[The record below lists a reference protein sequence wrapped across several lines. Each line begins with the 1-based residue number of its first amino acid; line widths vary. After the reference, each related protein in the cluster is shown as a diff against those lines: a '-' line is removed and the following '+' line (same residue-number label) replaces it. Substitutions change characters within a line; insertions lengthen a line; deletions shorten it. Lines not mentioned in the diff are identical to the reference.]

1 MIHAGK
7 EAEKNSKNGES
18 MNFKQEAMEKA
29 ETTLAP
35 YARWEQLLTPA
46 PQSIALLGQLMVIAT
61 ENDFSL
67 EEKIPRNGF
76 QYLQYPNS
84 FRATLVQMTNIG
96 WEAFNEAHVNMDG
109 IRLHTTNIDAH
120 IQSIVKVLM
129 KGTIDDVNTLIP
141 IPLKNIKR
149 IADECV
155 ELSVGVEKRFILFMQ
170 ATGELLEASTS
181 AQGTYENHLKETKI
195 AIEVAK
201 TEEKQANDE
210 KKEIDKRYQ
219 EINNDIQ
226 RAQDDF
232 REALKSMPST
242 GKLFGL
248 AVTDAFVG
256 IVKMFTGSSSQTT
269 FEADQFQSV
278 QETAEDRAK
287 KGVYKFAG
295 ELNHH
300 IQTIVDV
307 STSGKGKGEKEPSW
321 KDVDL
326 VRVAKE
332 SIRVILNNMKRDS
345 TFTEIHQRGIKLCTD
360 AIRVCEHLIDSS
372 KEMQQN
378 PEIIKNIIIEAEDIH
393 QASRSFLSEAALFLR
408 NTFSENKGPKRTK
421 RTESNLVQTELKN
434 SGLKVEVTKEILK
447 ESRKRQE
454 SVILDMKENNGRME
468 QTLIDL
474 KKFDMKKV
482 DFEEIRKTLIKG
494 LRAIKEAREQ
504 WGKLVRFFQMVSNL
518 VKFKFHN
525 SVGNFIEYVEVGT
538 NQKLEK
544 KFISDVTRELIYDQA
559 FQLSTIT
566 NVVNVISST
575 YVEVSTEHLMD
586 QINSLGGLASLDPS
600 TDQHEIMK
608 RRNELFENCHKT
620 QKRIAEIAIR
630 NQQNY
635 VSQASKKLKLLE
647 SQTLSG
653 DQDEH

>member
-1 MIHAGK
+1 MMERK
-7 EAEKNSKNGES
+7 RRKTSNNGES
-18 MNFKQEAMEKA
+18 VNSKQEAMEMA
-29 ETTLAP
+29 ETTLKP
-35 YARWEQLLTPA
+35 YARWEQYLTPA
-46 PQSIALLGQLMVIAT
+46 PQAIALLGQLMLIAT
-61 ENDFSL
+61 ANDISL
-67 EEKIPRNGF
+67 EENTPPNGYK
-76 QYLQYPNS
+76 YLKYPKS

-96 WEAFNEAHVNMDG
+96 WEAFNKAHVNMEG
-109 IRLHTTNIDAH
+109 IRLHTTNIDADIH
-120 IQSIVKVLM
+120 SIVKILM
-129 KGTIDDVNTLIP
+129 KGTNDEVHDLIL
-141 IPLKNIKR
+141 IPLKNIKS
-149 IADECV
+149 IADECL
-155 ELSVGVEKRFILFMQ
+155 ELSAGVENSFLLFIQ

-181 AQGTYENHLKETKI
+181 ARGTYENHLKETKI

-242 GKLFGL
+242 GKLLGS
-248 AVTDAFVG
+248 AVVDAVVG
-256 IVKMFTGSSSQTT
+256 IVKTFTGSFSQTT
-269 FEADQFQSV
+269 FEVDQLQSV
-278 QETAEDRAK
+278 TETAEDRAK
-287 KGVYKFAG
+287 KGVYKFAS
-295 ELNHH
+295 ELNNH

-307 STSGKGKGEKEPSW
+307 STSGNGKGERESNW

-326 VRVAKE
+326 VRVAKQ

-345 TFTEIHQRGIKLCTD
+345 TLTEIHQRGIQLCTD

-378 PEIIKNIIIEAEDIH
+378 PEIIKNIITEAEDIYR
-393 QASRSFLSEAALFLR
+393 ASRSFLSEVALFLR
-408 NTFSENKGPKRTK
+408 NTFSEDKGPKRTK
-421 RTESNLVQTELKN
+421 HAESSLVQTEIKKAE
-434 SGLKVEVTKEILK
+434 LKVEVTKEMLK

-454 SVILDMKENNGRME
+454 SVILDMKENNGRLE

-474 KKFDMKKV
+474 KKFDMEKV

-494 LRAIKEAREQ
+494 LRAIKEVREQ
-504 WGKLVRFFQMVSNL
+504 WGKLVLFFQMMSKL
-518 VKFKFHN
+518 VRFKFHK
-525 SVGNFIEYVEVGT
+525 SVGTFIDYVEVGK

-544 KFISDVTRELIYDQA
+544 NFISDVTRELIYDNT
-559 FQLSTIT
+559 FQMSTIT

-586 QINSLGGLASLDPS
+586 QINSLGGLACLDPS
-600 TDQHEIMK
+600 TDQHEIMTK
-608 RRNELFENCHKT
+608 RDELFENCQMTLKS
-620 QKRIAEIAIR
+620 IAEIAIR

-635 VSQASKKLKLLE
+635 VSQASQKLKLLE
-647 SQTLSG
+647 SQMLSG